1 MGRID
6 RWLHCAAVLL
16 PGIAWMMLTIGIAAP
31 AAAQAVPFLLDTLRV
46 EAGSRALGIL
56 PQALRS
62 VQVLD
67 RAWIER
73 TPAQSIHDLLAWGLG
88 VDVLARSAAQ
98 ADVEIRGVSFEGVL
112 VLVDGVRASDTQ
124 TGHFDLDLAVPLSRI
139 ERIEI
144 LRGPASA
151 QYGSD
156 AMGGVIHIVT
166 RRAGT
171 PALRLEGGSFDAV
184 GASAAGGARG
194 VVAGVEHL
202 RSDGARAGTD
212 HRITQVHGGVEA
224 SLGPGRLRA
233 DIGFAA
239 RDFGAADFYAPFPS
253 YEETRTATAAM
264 GWSSMVGRVRLDPRV
279 HVRRHTDDFILRRED
294 PAFYRNMHTTWQYGG
309 EVTARLSLARNAS
322 FAAGVEAARDEV
334 DSNSLGERHETRS
347 AAFAELA
354 VGRAGGALA
363 QLGARADR
371 HSSYGGILAPSLA
384 VALWPA
390 EAVRLRGSLGRSFR
404 APGWTER
411 FYRDPANVGSP
422 DLEPERAWTA
432 ELGVEIAASDRVR
445 LDIGV
450 YVRAADQL
458 IDWARPDEPGYEG
471 PWQTR
476 NVDEATFRGIEAM
489 LGASVLGA
497 HWSLGATALSFD
509 ADAAA
514 GFVSKYALRPLS
526 QSVALAVE
534 APLHHALT
542 GGLRARRA
550 RRTGEAAFSLI
561 DARLSWR
568 AGNLRIDL
576 DGANLLDDSYLD
588 VSVMPAPGRA
598 FRIGVLYSPAG

>member
-1 MGRID
+1 MPGARI
-6 RWLHCAAVLL
+6 RW
-16 PGIAWMMLTIGIAAP
+16 IAAALAVP
-31 AAAQAVPFLLDTLRV
+31 AAASAQTVPFPLDTLRV
-46 EAGSRALGIL
+46 EAGARALGVL

-73 TPAQSIHDLLAWGLG
+73 TPAQSVHDLLAWALG

-166 RRAGT
+166 RRDAA
-171 PALRLEGGSFDAV
+171 PALRVEGGSFDAF
-184 GASAAGGARG
+184 GAAASAGARG

-212 HRITQVHGGVEA
+212 HRITQANAGVET
-224 SLGPGRLRA
+224 SLGAGRLRA
-233 DIGFAA
+233 DFGFAA

-253 YEETRTATAAM
+253 YEETRTATAAV
-264 GWSSMVGRVRLDPRV
+264 GWSSMVGRVRLDPRI
-279 HVRRHTDDFILRRED
+279 HARRHADDFILRRED
-294 PAFYRNMHTTWQYGG
+294 PAFYRNRHTTWQYGG
-309 EVTARLSLARNAS
+309 EVTARLPLGRSASLA
-322 FAAGVEAARDEV
+322 AGLEAARDEV

-354 VGRAGGALA
+354 VGATGRALA
-363 QLGARADR
+363 QLGARLDR
-371 HSSYGGILAPSLA
+371 HSGYGSIFVPSAA

-390 EAVRLRGSLGRSFR
+390 DGVRVRASLGRSFR

-422 DLEPERAWTA
+422 DLLPERAWTA
-432 ELGVEIAASDRVR
+432 EVGAEIAASARFR
-445 LDIGV
+445 LDIGG
-450 YVRAADQL
+450 YVRSADQL
-458 IDWARPDEPGYEG
+458 IDWARPDEAGYQG

-476 NVDEATFRGIEAM
+476 NVDEATFRGIEAT
-489 LGASVLGA
+489 LLASALGA

-509 ADAAA
+509 ADAAR
-514 GFVSKYALRPLS
+514 GFVSKYALRPLT
-526 QSVALAVE
+526 QSLILGIETPLARTI
-534 APLHHALT
+534 A
-542 GGLRARRA
+542 GGLRGRRA
-550 RRTGEAAFSLI
+550 RRPGEAAFTLI

-568 AGNLRIDL
+568 AGDLRIDL
-576 DGANLLDDSYLD
+576 DGTNLFDESYLD

-598 FRIGVLYSPAG
+598 FRIALLYSPSRQLR